1 MCIRDRATYGGQN
14 VGAGKLDRIGQ
25 GLRACLL
32 LGIGYAV
39 VAFLVLYLF
48 GGKIALLFV
57 DTGEAELL
65 ANTRLF
71 LLGNS
76 ALYIPL
82 VFVNVVRFMIQGLGF
97 SRFAILAGVCEMVAR
112 SFVGFV
118 LVPMFGFIAVCFA
131 SPIAWVA
138 ADLFLVPAYCHV
150 MKQLRKVFAGRLAS
164 AAQ

>member
-1 MCIRDRATYGGQN
+1 M
-14 VGAGKLDRIGQ
+14 
-25 GLRACLL
+25 
-32 LGIGYAV
+32 
-39 VAFLVLYLF
+39 
-48 GGKIALLFV
+48 
-57 DTGEAELL
+57 
-65 ANTRLF
+65 
-71 LLGNS
+71 GNS

-97 SRFAILAGVCEMVAR
+97 SKFAILAGVCEMVAR

-150 MKQLRKVFAGRLAS
+150 MKQLRKVFAGRLAQ